1 MDTLSTF
8 ELNDNNN
15 KNNIVSFQQSLKA
28 YLIIKNRV
36 SLIE

>member
-1 MDTLSTF
+1 MDTLLTF